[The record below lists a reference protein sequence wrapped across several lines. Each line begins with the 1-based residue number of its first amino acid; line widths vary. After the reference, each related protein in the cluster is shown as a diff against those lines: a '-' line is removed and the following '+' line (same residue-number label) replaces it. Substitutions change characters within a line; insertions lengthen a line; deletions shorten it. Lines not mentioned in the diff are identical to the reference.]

1 MPPIPASNR
10 YNIEASRP
18 AVPID
23 FDAPYAPTTQTYH
36 GFSIQVDG
44 VTIGRLT
51 SWTPQQLDRA
61 MTHTR
66 ELNPRTFGQ
75 PVDLVPGIAS
85 NFTVSF
91 ARTEVWNEEIERAL
105 GIAADPYSLL
115 LNQTRPFSIDEVYAR
130 GNQTYRRFRY
140 LGCWF
145 SSKNVSAFEA
155 EGDGI
160 IRIDGEI
167 TFVNKI
173 LV

>member
-1 MPPIPASNR
+1 MPAIPASNR
-10 YNIEASRP
+10 FNVDRAT
-18 AVPID
+18 AAID
-23 FDAPYAPTTQTYH
+23 VDAPYAPTTQTYH

-44 VTIGRLT
+44 VIIGRIS

-75 PVDLVPGIAS
+75 PVDIVPGIAQ
-85 NFTVSF
+85 NFSVSF
-91 ARTEVWNEEIERAL
+91 ARTEVWNEEIEKAI
-105 GIAADPYSLL
+105 GVSADPYSLL
-115 LNQTRPFSIDEVYAR
+115 LDQTRPFVIDEVYAR
-130 GNQTYRRFRY
+130 GLQTYRRIRY

-160 IRIDGEI
+160 VRIDGEI
-167 TFVNKI
+167 QFVNRVLI
-173 LV
+173 